1 MLIFLVLV
9 LGLGEDLDT
18 EETIFVF
25 SREELFSSFFELKY
39 LPNVKGLAKE
49 LEGALFPNPKKNK
62 K

>member
-1 MLIFLVLV
+1 MLIFLELV

-49 LEGALFPNPKKNK
+49 LAGAPNPKKT
-62 K
+62 

>member
-1 MLIFLVLV
+1 MLIFLLV

-18 EETIFVF
+18 DETIFVF

-49 LEGALFPNPKKNK
+49 LAGAPNPKKT
-62 K
+62 

>member
-1 MLIFLVLV
+1 MLIFLLV

-18 EETIFVF
+18 KETIFVF

-49 LEGALFPNPKKNK
+49 LAGAPNPKKT
-62 K
+62 